1 MNYADIKQYDVANGL
16 GTEFPCLSAAV
27 RIIVKTAL
35 IKKLGIS
42 GLEIPLPTQRLK
54 KSWNI

>member
-1 MNYADIKQYDVANGL
+1 MQILSNTMWQMAWES
-16 GTEFPCLSAAV
+16 EFPCLSAAV

-35 IKKLGIS
+35 TKKLGIS
-42 GLEIPLPTQRLK
+42 DLEIPLPKQRLK

>member
-27 RIIVKTAL
+27 RIIVKNCFNKETWDFR
-35 IKKLGIS
+35 I
-42 GLEIPLPTQRLK
+42 LEILYR
-54 KSWNI
+54 SRD

>member
-1 MNYADIKQYDVANGL
+1 MQILNNMMWQMAWES
-16 GTEFPCLSAAV
+16 EFPCLSAAV

-35 IKKLGIS
+35 IKKHGIS
-42 GLEIPLPTQRLK
+42 GLEIPLPKQRFK